1 MFENLFKEDGTLDTG
16 ILEQAMRDIAA
27 QTATEQLESANI
39 NNEINELKT
48 TLTGVQNRTN
58 NEIKVIKE
66 TIKGIDNHG
75 GNGSNENSLTT
86 LLNNMKGGK

>member
-1 MFENLFKEDGTLDTG
+1 MLENLFKEDGTFDTG
-16 ILEQAMRDIAA
+16 VLEQAMRDIAA
-27 QTATEQLESANI
+27 QAATEQLESTNI
-39 NNEINELKT
+39 SNEINELKT
-48 TLTGVQNRTN
+48 ALTGVQNRTN

-75 GNGSNENSLTT
+75 GNPSNEDSLTT

>member
-1 MFENLFKEDGTLDTG
+1 M
-16 ILEQAMRDIAA
+16 
-27 QTATEQLESANI
+27 
-39 NNEINELKT
+39 
-48 TLTGVQNRTN
+48 QNRTN